1 MDHRPSLPS
10 ARRRISWRG
19 SRRRRPTPLPSALGR
34 RLTSLSVALLL
45 AVGILAVPTAM
56 PAAATDPYTVAGPTG
71 GDGSNEA
78 QAIVYTI
85 TFTSDCTA
93 SPTISQPP
101 RNLTLNAV
109 NGKHY
114 RITFDGDNSCL
125 SGIGDASSSLLSG
138 SPLADNRAG
147 ASIGVG
153 QTTTTLPLDLK
164 IGFSYSLNAPVG
176 FSPSASIIVKW
187 TSNASQ
193 QFLLIGEPAT
203 GSQTQSGSSSSSAPD
218 PTAGAVSVAAEQ
230 VAAAGVAGSSGAV
243 RVRGGAPVAVSA
255 TVVPSVGPRGGVV
268 VEGDGM
274 RVAVASTLGASTGA
288 GVRAPS
294 GGLVDVSVSGPL
306 TPGAVIE
313 VWVRSEP
320 RLVAAAAVPADY
332 EDGDAVAFTVPLAT
346 PLDGGEAV
354 EDGEHTLEL
363 RMYTAD
369 GFEVIATG
377 LTVGSIAPTSIPAG
391 EGPAVPSSLIGF
403 GLLAAAGAVLVVRRQ
418 AVAG

>member
-1 MDHRPSLPS
+1 MNRASGLR
-10 ARRRISWRG
+10 AIGREI
-19 SRRRRPTPLPSALGR
+19 PSALRFRITPQSIRMR
-34 RLTSLSVALLL
+34 RRVASLL
-45 AVGILAVPTAM
+45 AAMLAVTLTAPAM
-56 PAAATDPYTVAGPTG
+56 TSPAAASTPTRPTSTATIYPPNVDQFNPNPPG
-71 GDGSNEA
+71 ASNN
-78 QAIVYTI
+78 AIQYEIDFDCEDLETGV
-85 TFTSDCTA
+85 SDTA
-93 SPTISQPP
+93 DLPDTPFAPTEGLFYILAL
-101 RNLTLNAV
+101 NLT
-109 NGKHY
+109 NGANCVVEGSGQAPVVGPDPGPGGSQRY
-114 RITFDGDNSCL
+114 FLMAQFSC
-125 SGIGDASSSLLSG
+125 SSSPYYIRVSASAG
-138 SPLADNRAG
+138 SSTY
-147 ASIGVG
+147 ASW
-153 QTTTTLPLDLK
+153 
-164 IGFSYSLNAPVG
+164 AM
-176 FSPSASIIVKW
+176 PSAGCGGS
-187 TSNASQ
+187 S
-193 QFLLIGEPAT
+193 
-203 GSQTQSGSSSSSAPD
+203 SQTSSSAPD

-243 RVRGGAPVAVSA
+243 RVRGGGPVPVSA
-255 TVVPSVGPRGGVV
+255 TVVSSVGPRGGVV

-346 PLDGGEAV
+346 PLDGGGAV